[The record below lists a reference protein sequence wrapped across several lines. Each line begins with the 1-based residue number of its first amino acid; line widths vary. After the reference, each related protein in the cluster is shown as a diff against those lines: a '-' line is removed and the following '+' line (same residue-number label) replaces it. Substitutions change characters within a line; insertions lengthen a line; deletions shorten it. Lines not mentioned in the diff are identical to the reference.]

1 MSILMVFVFGVLTLS
16 ASTFS
21 VLDAKSVRSILI
33 AGSLA
38 PPEARLHGTENLLHR
53 ACTEGNIVVVTE
65 LLSMGYR

>member
-1 MSILMVFVFGVLTLS
+1 M
-16 ASTFS
+16 
-21 VLDAKSVRSILI
+21 DAKSVPSQLI